1 MPTVHPSVSLL
12 AKVRQEVRAI
22 RLLARTDPEAAHGR
36 EDKLFADVLKYI
48 ASGLATKN
56 DAVALAEEC
65 LKSKDAEFAR
75 WTA

>member
-1 MPTVHPSVSLL
+1 M
-12 AKVRQEVRAI
+12 I
-22 RLLARTDPEAAHGR
+22 RLTAKRDPEAAHAR

-56 DAVALAEEC
+56 DAIALAEEV
-65 LKSKDAEFAR
+65 LKSKETKFVR